1 MVVVTITVG
10 NINIRVETL
19 DTPTAAAIVAA
30 CPIRSRANTWGEE
43 VYFST
48 PVRVSRETNARA
60 IVEAGELAYWPD
72 GDAIA
77 IGFGP
82 TPISKGNEIRLASP
96 CNIWGRALDEV
107 QTLFAVDDGASVT
120 VDVETSTGPE

>member
-60 IVEAGELAYWPD
+60 IVEAGELAPVARH
-72 GDAIA
+72 GLAILA
-77 IGFGP
+77 PQRVELLHGVVLLLLR
-82 TPISKGNEIRLASP
+82 IRPEGSIQSRP
-96 CNIWGRALDEV
+96 AL
-107 QTLFAVDDGASVT
+107 
-120 VDVETSTGPE
+120 VEP